1 MDTSNSAGEGGT
13 QPKVLTV
20 TDLEALVAN
29 KVTEQMNTCYDK
41 FMSKM
46 EELVSS
52 QTKELKRKVPIIPEI
67 IKWKRRGNEEQYK
80 VNKRAIEKLE
90 EAEESLEDVHTQIS
104 GGSGND
110 TLMRAHDAVGEG
122 KSIILHR
129 QKLADSSE
137 NGWRFVDEYERNELA
152 ENSDDEKKI
161 QKAEYRA
168 SRKMT
173 SNRGRKRG
181 GNFTGSGRDSTQ
193 RYYRGAHSGIGQSQ
207 GNYRGTNRR
216 TGTCYTCGKFG
227 HWRSECQVIKSA
239 QGEGHANSNA
249 FR

>member
-29 KVTEQMNTCYDK
+29 KVTEQMNTCTDK

-52 QTKELKRKVPIIPEI
+52 QTKELKRKVPIVPEI

-80 VNKRAIEKLE
+80 VNKRAVEKLE
-90 EAEESLEDVHTQIS
+90 EAEESLEEVHTQIS
-104 GGSGND
+104 AGSGND
-110 TLMRAHDAVGEG
+110 ALMRAHDAVGEG
-122 KSIILHR
+122 KNIILHR
-129 QKLADSSE
+129 QKLIKLADSSE

-152 ENSDDEKKI
+152 ENYDDEKKI

-168 SRKMT
+168 PRKMT

-181 GNFTGSGRDSTQ
+181 GNFTGSGRGTYQ
-193 RYYRGAHSGIGQSQ
+193 TEHSGTIAAHIPVLGQSQ
-207 GNYRGTNRR
+207 ANYRGTNRR

-227 HWRSECQVIKSA
+227 H
-239 QGEGHANSNA
+239 
-249 FR
+249 